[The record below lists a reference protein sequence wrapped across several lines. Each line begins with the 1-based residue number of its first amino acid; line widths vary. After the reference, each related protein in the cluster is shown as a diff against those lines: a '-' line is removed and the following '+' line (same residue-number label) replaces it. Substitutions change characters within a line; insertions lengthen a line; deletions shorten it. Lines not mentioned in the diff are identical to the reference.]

1 MPKPYTHLSCE
12 ERAVIQTKLEMG
24 FTPGAIALGLG
35 RAPSTIKRELD
46 RNQWL
51 APSCPRKPGRPPLA
65 GGYRTQTAQARARAM
80 ASKPRVMP
88 KLIVGNPLWELVIA
102 RLACGLSPE
111 QVGSTLARMPQPVR
125 ISHETI
131 YTAIYAM
138 PRGELRTEIIGL
150 LRKSHRTRRPRA
162 RGEDRRGL
170 IPNMTSIE
178 ERPLEVDERV
188 LPGHW
193 EGDLIKGMG
202 NRSQVGTLV
211 ERTTLFTVLA
221 KVDRATAL
229 CAAESF
235 AKALARIDSQMLRS
249 LTYDQGREMAA
260 HEKFSQDT
268 GMAVYFANP
277 HSPWERGINE
287 NTNGLLREY
296 LPKGSDLS
304 VYTQDHLD
312 TIAWTLNV
320 RPRKSLGWK
329 CPAELF
335 LPEGAFDFQAYWS
348 NPPKPVEIQLKGL
361 YIG

>member
-1 MPKPYTHLSCE
+1 M
-12 ERAVIQTKLEMG
+12 IQAKLELG
-24 FTPGAIALGLG
+24 FKPRAIALGLN

-46 RNQWL
+46 RNGWE
-51 APSCPRKPGRPPLA
+51 APPKRRKQGRPTLS
-65 GGYRTQTAQARARAM
+65 GGYRLQSAHARACAL
-80 ASKPRVMP
+80 ASKPRVTR
-88 KLIVGNPLWELVIA
+88 KLIVGSPLWQFILEK
-102 RLACGLSPE
+102 LACGLSPE
-111 QVGSTLARMPQPVR
+111 QVGGTLSRMPEPVR

-138 PRGELRTEIIGL
+138 PRGELRTEVIGL
-150 LRKSHRTRRPRA
+150 LRKSHKGRRSRA

-170 IPNMTSIE
+170 IPNMTSID
-178 ERPLEVDERV
+178 ERPIEVSERLV
-188 LPGHW
+188 PGHW
-193 EGDLIKGMG
+193 EGDLIKGAA

-221 KVDRATAL
+221 QMDHATAS

-235 AKALARIDSQMLRS
+235 ARVLARIDSQMLRS
-249 LTYDQGREMAA
+249 LTYDQGREMAS
-260 HEKFSQDT
+260 HELFSQET
-268 GMAVYFANP
+268 GMTVYFAHP

-287 NTNGLLREY
+287 NTNGLLRDY

-304 VYTQDHLD
+304 VYTQDELD

-335 LPEGAFDFQAYWS
+335 LPEGAFDFQAFWS
-348 NPPKPVEIQLKGL
+348 NPPTPVALGT
-361 YIG
+361 